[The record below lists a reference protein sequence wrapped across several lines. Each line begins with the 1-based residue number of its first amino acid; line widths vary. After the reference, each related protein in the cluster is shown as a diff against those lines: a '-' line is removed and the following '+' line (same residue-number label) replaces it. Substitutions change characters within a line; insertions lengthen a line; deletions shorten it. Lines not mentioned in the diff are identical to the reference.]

1 MRYKNYGIVVFFL
14 ILACIGSGCEEK
26 RKALVTAHTAMGELL
41 ISTKDQ
47 AKLLHNQKVINDQTY
62 QSIRTNWIRAQASY
76 LKASDI
82 LESIIDN
89 DTADITAYTEL
100 ITQVSTILSDIAL
113 WLEEDKHEPT
123 NDHIASHPTPTP
135 DYKVSGGDTADPGVE
150 RIGQRSIEKSSEGS
164 TGESSGNDVGKL
176 KVVSTS
182 EAVYNARDVIQIHG
196 ITEKTVEVRVWISVG
211 SIVYTLDGSE
221 PVLTD
226 GVQYLSISQSLTL
239 DALQARNFRAKAGM
253 SGTKVHVMILE
264 KI

>member
-1 MRYKNYGIVVFFL
+1 MKKYSVVILFL
-14 ILACIGSGCEEK
+14 IIACLAGCEEK

-47 AKLLHNQKVINDQTY
+47 AKLLHTQKVINDQTY

-135 DYKVSGGDTADPGVE
+135 YNQADSRDTADTGVE
-150 RIGQRSIEKSSEGS
+150 RVRQRSIEKSSEGS

-176 KVVSTS
+176 KVVSVS
-182 EAVYNARDVIQIHG
+182 EAVYNAHDTIQVHG
-196 ITEKTVEVRVWISVG
+196 VTEKTAEVRVWVSVG
-211 SIVYTLDGSE
+211 SIVYTLDGSD

-226 GVQYLSISQSLTL
+226 GVQHLSISQSLTL
-239 DALQARNFRAKAGM
+239 DALQARNFKAKAGM